1 MGHSTRFSL
10 TGRKIRMSPNS
21 CLFFAFLLLPCVFA
35 SSPIRVHVDG
45 NDRLLCGL
53 STQQTCSSACQVA
66 LCTDT
71 CIATCGLFSR
81 RYSYVCSSIQSNC
94 VTGSAVQNDQGVIL
108 S

>member
-10 TGRKIRMSPNS
+10 TRRMSPNS
-21 CLFFAFLLLPCVFA
+21 CLLFAFLLMPCAFA

-45 NDRLLCGL
+45 NDRLLCGI

-71 CIATCGLFSR
+71 CIATCGIFSR
-81 RYSYVCSSIQSNC
+81 RYSYLC
-94 VTGSAVQNDQGVIL
+94 SAVQSNL
-108 S
+108 SPAHRYRTTKGSF

>member
-1 MGHSTRFSL
+1 MGIPQL
-10 TGRKIRMSPNS
+10 THDPERHFRMIQNS
-21 CLFFAFLLLPCVFA
+21 FLFFA

-81 RYSYVCSSIQSNC
+81 RYSYLCSSIQSNC

>member
-1 MGHSTRFSL
+1 MGDQDSKRHL
-10 TGRKIRMSPNS
+10 RMHKNS
-21 CLFFAFLLLPCVFA
+21 FLAFFLLLLLPFTFA

-45 NDRLLCGL
+45 NDRIFCGI

-71 CIATCGLFSR
+71 CIATCGIFSR
-81 RYSYVCSSIQSNC
+81 RYSYLCSSVQSNC